1 MTAQEFN
8 MLNLDQKGEVWN
20 TNSIFIDERIVYNKH
35 KIVIYSVFNFYVEV
49 FYSIKDNKIENLKA
63 LENIED
69 WEGYLKSIKLGFLY

>member
-1 MTAQEFN
+1 MTPQEFN
-8 MLNLDQKGEVWN
+8 MLGLDQKGEVWN
-20 TNSIFIDERIVYNKH
+20 TNSIVIDERIVYNKH

-49 FYSIKDNKIENLKA
+49 FYSIKDNKIEDLKA